1 MADTSYDPQEPGS
14 LIDLSGGGSDPS
26 TYWALSPGGRF
37 PGDITNYLSYLRASN
52 TGGQLGNGDPNKS
65 NVQIPGNYGKLLSL
79 LYNGVINNARTGGAG
94 QAPGD
99 PLTDGGYPFQAW
111 SGPGAS
117 FGPPGGSLN
126 GLIDQGNPNN
136 VDGVDNPF
144 NKLDENPG
152 TPTSA
157 GRGKG
162 GGGGGGS
169 FGFTPYNGVGFT
181 SSFVGYS
188 PTQPGAVQHPAEMI
202 HHIVNAGTPAQNP
215 SSPGIPGGG
224 KGGAGGGTS
233 GGGGGGRAGGKI
245 PGVQYG
251 GTPPKVPAGGST
263 RPDGRIL
270 DASGRTIYIP
280 GPGSPGPGGSDPG
293 VPISPGNG
301 APFGGQVPAGGI
313 IHAITG
319 GDPISSI
326 TPTDRDSHGL
336 NFNNI
341 DKGTPGWVHDPTQ
354 NIQNTAGMPLGTL
367 PDPHGMTADQYME
380 ELHRM
385 GYSQEDIA
393 NLVGPYGFRIS
404 NPAPGGYDP
413 GNADNVGYGWGVG
426 PVVRGPDGYKFGNQ
440 GVGNNGGGGGKD
452 NASQTLANAG
462 SLWWGAR

>member
-1 MADTSYDPQEPGS
+1 M
-14 LIDLSGGGSDPS
+14 SGGGSDPS
-26 TYWALSPGGRF
+26 AYSALSPGGRF
-37 PGDITNYLSYLRASN
+37 PGDIANYLSYLRAQN
-52 TGGQLGNGDPNKS
+52 TGGQLGNGDPSKS
-65 NVQIPGNYGKLLSL
+65 NVQIPGSYGKLLSL
-79 LYNGVINNARTGGAG
+79 LYNGAVNNARTGGAG

-126 GLIDQGNPNN
+126 GLIDQGNGNN
-136 VDGVDNPF
+136 VDGRDDPF
-144 NKLDENPG
+144 AHLDSG
-152 TPTSA
+152 TPVAPS
-157 GRGKG
+157 GGGHHG

-169 FGFTPYNGVGFT
+169 FTFQPYNGIGFQ

-188 PTQPGAVQHPAEMI
+188 PTQPGAVQHPAEII
-202 HHIVNAGTPAQNP
+202 HHLVNAGTPAQSP

-233 GGGGGGRAGGKI
+233 GGGGGGRASGKI

-251 GTPPKVPAGGST
+251 GTPPKVPPGGST
-263 RPDGRIL
+263 RPDGRIF

-280 GPGSPGPGGSDPG
+280 GPGGGAGGSGAGGPGGGSDPG
-293 VPISPGNG
+293 VPISPESGT
-301 APFGGQVPAGGI
+301 PLGGQIPVGGI
-313 IHAITG
+313 VNAITG
-319 GDPISSI
+319 GNPISSI

-341 DKGTPGWVHDPTQ
+341 DKGTPGWTHDPTQ
-354 NIQNTAGMPLGTL
+354 GIQNTAGMPLGTL

-404 NPAPGGYDP
+404 NPQQGPPTPGGSDP

-440 GVGNNGGGGGKD
+440 GVGNNGGGGKD
-452 NASQTLANAG
+452 TASQTLANAG
-462 SLWWGAR
+462 SLWWGLR